1 LDRQASPRGRG
12 DSRAGKPEPAERK
25 AGEAI
30 HSQAIARV
38 NQSIGTARGAGSPIT
53 SSEAQQASLALPMGG
68 GPRWESHQLQTQ
80 EGAGSSPRSM
90 QGYPASLG
98 SRNPTVCSKPVSLG
112 LLPISGRRPRETDGR
127 ARTWRAERFGVN
139 AMASRPQLKSRAR
152 VLQRA
157 YGVLRH
163 GVACV
168 AVSRG
173 GPAELLGRG
182 AGRRSRACS

>member
-1 LDRQASPRGRG
+1 MNRCMEMDHQWPGRDRTPRRPRVGMYPNGCPTRTGKPDIQQGQASPRGRG
-12 DSRAGKPEPAERK
+12 ESRAGKPEPVKRK

-90 QGYPASLG
+90 QGYPAPLG
-98 SRNPTVCSKPVSLG
+98 SRNPTVCSKPVSRG
-112 LLPISGRRPRETDGR
+112 LRPISGRRPRETDAR
-127 ARTWRAERFGVN
+127 AIPVR
-139 AMASRPQLKSRAR
+139 Q
-152 VLQRA
+152 
-157 YGVLRH
+157 
-163 GVACV
+163 
-168 AVSRG
+168 
-173 GPAELLGRG
+173 
-182 AGRRSRACS
+182 